1 MASRRA
7 IGHWLTLLLLSVLF
21 SSLLLRLHLP
31 AALLL
36 GPLIAGLILS
46 LRGVKLSIPRPC
58 YLAAQAI
65 VGCMIARA
73 INPSVFGVLFNNWA
87 LVLAILLTTLAISGL
102 TGWLLV
108 RYSALP
114 GATGAWGS
122 SPGGASAMVVMAQEY
137 GADVRLVALMQ
148 YLRVLFVAGAAAL
161 VVRVALGGEA
171 QEMTQQV
178 AWFPPISRQLPLT
191 LLLTA
196 AAGWLGLR
204 LRFPSGAM
212 LFPMLIGALVQGE
225 GWLLLELPEWLLA
238 LAYAAVGWSVGL
250 KFNKQIFLLALKTL
264 PQILASIIGL
274 ILLCAL
280 MAYGLT
286 QVLPLDFMTAYLAT
300 SPGGLDTV
308 AIIAAGTRADMS
320 FIMAM
325 QTLRLFTILLTG
337 PAIAR
342 FISRYAAR
350 Q

>member
-1 MASRRA
+1 MRIWRSHFFQWMKLLALSSA
-7 IGHWLTLLLLSVLF
+7 ISFVLF
-21 SSLLLRLHLP
+21 WFHLP

-36 GPLIAGLILS
+36 GPMIAGITLS
-46 LRGVKLSIPRPC
+46 LRGAAIRVPRPFFI
-58 YLAAQAI
+58 AAQAI
-65 VGCMIARA
+65 IGCMIARSLT
-73 INPSVFGVLFNNWA
+73 PSIFGVLLANWA
-87 LVLAILLTTLAISGL
+87 LVLLILFSTLAISAL
-102 TGWLLV
+102 AGWLLV
-108 RYSALP
+108 RYSDLP

-122 SPGGASAMVVMAQEY
+122 SPGGASAMVIMAQEY
-137 GADVRLVALMQ
+137 GA
-148 YLRVLFVAGAAAL
+148 
-161 VVRVALGGEA
+161 VALGGEA

-178 AWFPPISRQLPLT
+178 AWFPPVSRQLPLT

-286 QVLPLDFMTAYLAT
+286 QILPLDFMTAYLAT

>member
-7 IGHWLTLLLLSVLF
+7 IGHWLILLLLSVLF
-21 SSLLLRLHLP
+21 SSLLLRIHLP

-148 YLRVLFVAGAAAL
+148 YLRVLFVVGAAAL
-161 VVRVALGGEA
+161 VVRYALGNEA
-171 QEMTQQV
+171 QEMTQDIV
-178 AWFPPISRQLPLT
+178 WFPSLTLNFPFT

-196 AAGWLGLR
+196 VACWLGMR
-204 LRFPSGAM
+204 LRIPSGAM
-212 LFPMLIGALVQGE
+212 LLPMLLGALAQGG
-225 GWLLLELPEWLLA
+225 GWLMLELPEWLLA
-238 LAYAAVGWSVGL
+238 L
-250 KFNKQIFLLALKTL
+250 KTL
-264 PQILASIIGL
+264 PQIIASIIGL
-274 ILLCAL
+274 ILMCAL
-280 MAYGLT
+280 MALALT
-286 QVLPLDFMTAYLAT
+286 HILQMDFMTAYLAT

-320 FIMAM
+320 FIMAL

-337 PAIAR
+337 PAMAR
-342 FISRYAAR
+342 AISRYAPR

>member
-1 MASRRA
+1 
-7 IGHWLTLLLLSVLF
+7 
-21 SSLLLRLHLP
+21 
-31 AALLL
+31 
-36 GPLIAGLILS
+36 
-46 LRGVKLSIPRPC
+46 
-58 YLAAQAI
+58 
-65 VGCMIARA
+65 
-73 INPSVFGVLFNNWA
+73 
-87 LVLAILLTTLAISGL
+87 
-102 TGWLLV
+102 
-108 RYSALP
+108 
-114 GATGAWGS
+114 
-122 SPGGASAMVVMAQEY
+122 
-137 GADVRLVALMQ
+137 
-148 YLRVLFVAGAAAL
+148 
-161 VVRVALGGEA
+161 
-171 QEMTQQV
+171 MTQQV
-178 AWFPPISRQLPLT
+178 AWFPPVSWQLPLT

-196 AAGWLGLR
+196 VAGWLGLR

-212 LFPMLIGALVQGE
+212 LFPMLIGALAQGE
-225 GWLLLELPEWLLA
+225 GWLQLELPEWLLA

-280 MAYGLT
+280 MAFGLT

-350 Q
+350 E